1 MRRIGLLTSGGDAP
15 GMNAAIR
22 AVVRT
27 ATHAGLEV
35 MGVRRGYEG
44 LIRGD
49 VLPLGTRGVGNIIHL
64 GGTILETARCPE
76 FKTSEG
82 RAKAIRTVRDARLDA
97 IIIIGGDG
105 TLSGARLL
113 AEEGGIPVLGVPS
126 TIDNDV
132 FGTDYTI
139 GFDTAV
145 NTALGAIDK
154 IRDTARSNE
163 RLFFIEVMGRTR
175 GFIALLSGIAAGA
188 EDIIIP
194 EIPEDIGALCRG
206 VEMTFETGKRSA
218 IIIVAEAGE
227 PGSTFRMARE
237 VKEKCGLD
245 SRVCVLGHV
254 QRGGSPT
261 ARDRVLASQL
271 GAAAVGALL
280 TGKNRHI
287 VGEVCGEIVQVTL
300 EDIVGK
306 RKELDNDLINLMKVL
321 AGKEVYRSV

>member
-22 AVVRT
+22 AIVRT
-27 ATHAGLEV
+27 ATHRGLEV
-35 MGVRRGYEG
+35 MGIRRGYDG
-44 LIRGD
+44 LMRGD
-49 VLPLGTRGVGNIIHL
+49 MMPLGTRSVGNIIHL

-76 FKTSEG
+76 FKTREG
-82 RAKAIRTVRDARLDA
+82 RAKAIQAIRNAGLDA
-97 IIIIGGDG
+97 LTIVGGDG
-105 TLSGARLL
+105 TLTGARLL
-113 AEEGGIPVLGVPS
+113 AEEGGIPVVGVPS

-154 IRDTARSNE
+154 IRDTARSHE
-163 RLFFIEVMGRTR
+163 RLFFVEVMGRTR

-194 EIPEDIGALCRG
+194 EVPEDIDGLCRSLG
-206 VEMTFETGKRSA
+206 QTFETGKRSA

-237 VKEKCGLD
+237 VKEKSGID

-261 ARDRVLASQL
+261 ARDRVLASRL

-280 TGKNRHI
+280 MGKTRHI
-287 VGEVCGEIVQVTL
+287 VGEVSGGIVQTPL

-321 AGKEVYRSV
+321 AGREVYRSV